1 MQQPMFCINCL
12 TEFADTV
19 SVCSSCGAS
28 QHETNRDRRALRV
41 GHMVTGKYRIGR
53 VLGSGGFG
61 ITYIALDLTLQR
73 RVALKEFVPN
83 GLVSRD
89 SDGCSIVCHSED
101 EQAPFLRGLDK
112 FLKEGQIL
120 AKFDHPN
127 IVKILDVLQ
136 ANGTAY
142 LAMEYLEGQTLKSA
156 LAEKGKFTELEALD
170 VLTFV
175 FDALRTTHQHGVV
188 HRDIKPDNIYL
199 TTQGRVML
207 LDFGGAKQLT
217 VEGDRSMDAMF
228 AHGYAAPEQYAG
240 NSEKVGAWTDVY
252 ACAATIYKL
261 MTSKTPSSAL
271 DRYTNDS
278 PLDWTGTGAS
288 ERLKGAVAKA
298 MTLSHVGRFNSIAE
312 FQAAILAGVKVEKAK
327 VETKPNSLMKLGL
340 ILGTMAIVAALGFGL
355 KWNAD
360 SELSLRQKVKSAVAL
375 EGLRDRL
382 SQFRSVNNR
391 FPVDFAELGGER
403 IAPDA
408 EIRNVDIAAGEITV
422 VLALPG
428 LEGRRL
434 QLRPTGIEQ
443 GRVTFECWN
452 LDLPEKYVPTDVC
465 KVK

>member
-1 MQQPMFCINCL
+1 MFCIECLSEVVYGANC
-12 TEFADTV
+12 
-19 SVCSSCGAS
+19 SVCGAS
-28 QHETNRDRRALRV
+28 QHETNRDRRSLRV

-61 ITYIALDLTLQR
+61 ITYIALDLTLKR

-89 SDGCSIVCHSED
+89 SDGRSIVCHSEA
-101 EQAPFLRGLDK
+101 EHAPFLRGLDR
-112 FLKEGQIL
+112 FLKEGQFL

-142 LAMEYLEGQTLKSA
+142 LAMEYLEGQTLKAA
-156 LAEKGKFTELEALD
+156 LAEKGKFTEHEALD
-170 VLTFV
+170 VMTFV

-199 TTQGRVML
+199 TNQGRMML

-261 MTSKTPSSAL
+261 ITSKTPPSAL
-271 DRYTNDS
+271 DRYTNDL
-278 PLDWTGTGAS
+278 PLDWSDTCAS
-288 ERLKGAVAKA
+288 DRLKGAVAKA
-298 MTLSHVGRFNSIAE
+298 MTLSHATRFSSIAD
-312 FQAAILAGVKVEKAK
+312 FQAAILAGVAVEEPHFG
-327 VETKPNSLMKLGL
+327 VKPNPSLKLRL
-340 ILGTMAIVAALGFGL
+340 IVGVASIVAISALGL
-355 KWNAD
+355 KWKFD
-360 SELSLRQKVKSAVAL
+360 SESAMRQRVKGAVAL

-382 SQFRSVNNR
+382 SQYWLVNGR
-391 FPVDFAELGGER
+391 FPVDFTELGGDR
-403 IAPDA
+403 ISSDS
-408 EIRNVDIAAGEITV
+408 ELRKVDIAAGELTV
-422 VLALPG
+422 ELALPG

-443 GRVTFECWN
+443 GRVTFECWS
-452 LDLPEKYVPTDVC
+452 LDLPEKYVPKDVC
-465 KVK
+465 RIKYH